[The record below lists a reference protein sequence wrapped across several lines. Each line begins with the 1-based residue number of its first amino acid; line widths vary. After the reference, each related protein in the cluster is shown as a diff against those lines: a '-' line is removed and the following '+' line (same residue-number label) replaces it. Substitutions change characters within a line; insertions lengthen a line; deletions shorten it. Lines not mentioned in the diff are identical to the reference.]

1 MISPLQIF
9 FVFCCLLLLIHLFSS
24 IFLGTI
30 HHVNAFLDLPALHE
44 DEEESVEE
52 EEDEAL
58 QNFLNGN
65 NANEEELIGQ
75 FLDIEHEVEI
85 LDEIFIADSG
95 LNFL

>member
-1 MISPLQIF
+1 M
-9 FVFCCLLLLIHLFSS
+9 
-24 IFLGTI
+24 
-30 HHVNAFLDLPALHE
+30 NAFLDLPALHE